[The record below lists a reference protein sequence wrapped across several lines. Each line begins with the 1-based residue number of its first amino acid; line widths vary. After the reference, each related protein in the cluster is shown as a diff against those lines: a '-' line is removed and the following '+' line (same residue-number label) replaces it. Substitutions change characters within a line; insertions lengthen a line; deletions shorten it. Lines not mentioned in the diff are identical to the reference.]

1 MTFLAMLGLMI
12 MAMEVTVISM
22 TATTLSLSQIQRHRR
37 IGLRPRT
44 TTSEVHYHLFD
55 GQLSC
60 LHRLSDDGS
69 ESVSSDMFVMSPEQ
83 PRTDEISTVNMDGT
97 RSAASSETAVQET
110 VGNKRFGNQTAMRL
124 RSLGSRHVLV
134 KDTAFQT

>member
-37 IGLRPRT
+37 IGLRPR
-44 TTSEVHYHLFD
+44 TSEVHYHLFD

-110 VGNKRFGNQTAMRL
+110 GNKRFGNQTAMRL